1 MEQASFNF
9 MAAVTICSDFGAPQN
24 KGYAKDCSNYCKI
37 PFILNPSKVMLQS
50 LQARLQQYVN
60 CEIPDV

>member
-1 MEQASFNF
+1 